1 MLPGGLV
8 DAVAFAVALIHPYAP
23 DDPEHQWVPPSAAS
37 AEAECIALRHNTT
50 AAATAKP
57 RVERRVDSLSLT
69 RSFPSVASCPVHVI
83 VKRSPEP
90 SPQALHLLVI
100 RAVNLP
106 DPGTGLMGARGT
118 SGRGG
123 GSPESGLRG

>member
-1 MLPGGLV
+1 MFQSPPPVIELPLS
-8 DAVAFAVALIHPYAP
+8 
-23 DDPEHQWVPPSAAS
+23 SAAT
-37 AEAECIALRHNTT
+37 RRP
-50 AAATAKP
+50 AKP
-57 RVERRVDSLSLT
+57 RVERRVDSLSLI
-69 RSFPSVASCPVHVI
+69 RSFRSVASCPVHVI